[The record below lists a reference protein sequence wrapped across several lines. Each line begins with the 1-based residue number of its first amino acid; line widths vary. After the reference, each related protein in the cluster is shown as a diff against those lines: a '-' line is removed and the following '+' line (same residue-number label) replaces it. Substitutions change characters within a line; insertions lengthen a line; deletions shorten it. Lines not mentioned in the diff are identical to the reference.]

1 MSTRYKI
8 VETTGCTAFNF
19 TVNDHQLSDM
29 TDHEYNEMLDYFFV
43 KIKEGLK
50 ENTILL
56 LDVVELF
63 QPDNWKY
70 DPEPCDQCGDTVSDT
85 TWNI

>member
-29 TDHEYNEMLDYFFV
+29 TDQEYNEMLDYFFV

-56 LDVVELF
+56 QDVVGLF
-63 QPDNWKY
+63 QPD
-70 DPEPCDQCGDTVSDT
+70 DMTHESEPCDQCGDTISDT